1 MTAPSAFRRAG
12 GDRPHRR
19 PDRPGWLAT
28 RAALLLLPA
37 LLLVTTASGRALAA
51 PPDPTSPVIG
61 PGPAVPPPPP
71 TLPGSKAG
79 KGAKRGKATHK
90 AKAKRGGKAAKG
102 RKDKAKDAVELQGS
116 CSPLGHTQSYE
127 GWGPAVAYGKPVTVV
142 YQAARCSTP
151 DGSALDLSAEGT
163 AQIFDGPS
171 AAGALLDT
179 RPFLVTGT
187 WRKPKNAEAWPPT
200 WWACDVPFASYTW
213 QIPGVYSFRVS
224 ARDGVWSLDVSS
236 DGAGSHSFSWTHDGC
251 A

>member
-1 MTAPSAFRRAG
+1 MM
-12 GDRPHRR
+12 
-19 PDRPGWLAT
+19 LV
-28 RAALLLLPA
+28 ALLLA
-37 LLLVTTASGRALAA
+37 TTASGRALAA
-51 PPDPTSPVIG
+51 PADPTSPVVIG
-61 PGPAVPPPPP
+61 PAPAVPPPPP

-79 KGAKRGKATHK
+79 KAKGAK
-90 AKAKRGGKAAKG
+90 AKAKHGGKAGKAG
-102 RKDKAKDAVELQGS
+102 KDKKKTGLELQAS
-116 CSPLGHTQSYE
+116 CSPLAHTQSYE
-127 GWGPAVAYGKPVTVV
+127 GWGPAAAYGKPVTVV

-224 ARDGVWSLDVSS
+224 ARNGVWSLDVSS
-236 DGAGSHSFSWTHDGC
+236 DGAGSHAFSWTHDGC